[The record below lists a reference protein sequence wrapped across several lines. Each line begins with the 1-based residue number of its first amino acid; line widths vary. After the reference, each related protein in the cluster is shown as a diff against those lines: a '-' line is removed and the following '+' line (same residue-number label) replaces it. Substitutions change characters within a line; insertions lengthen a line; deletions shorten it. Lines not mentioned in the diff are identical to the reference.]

1 MLFHVPPLETLGRP
15 ILVQLLWRQKLT
27 VLTARRQ
34 DWTSGFAHGF
44 SRNERPWSERNTT
57 QFEDSGGIIRR
68 AVASPHAFFRNISPL
83 VIPFQS
89 TEIVSPVV
97 T

>member
-1 MLFHVPPLETLGRP
+1 MLLGQPGSEGHDDCEKKHIVSGYNSTFGATIRP
-15 ILVQLLWRQKLT
+15 KIKSVLKSCVGVCSPAARFWHRQCLN
-27 VLTARRQ
+27 RQ

-68 AVASPHAFFRNISPL
+68 AV
-83 VIPFQS
+83 
-89 TEIVSPVV
+89 
-97 T
+97 